1 MFQLLWKA
9 VNIIRYITSNAQNRI
24 PVFLQ
29 LFMWNLVDEMN
40 IENRDYFQI
49 FELTVRDGNQHIKH
63 FQEQP
68 EYSKEYTI
76 LCDNPLTEKVYIIIE
91 DDYQTMLL
99 AEDY

>member
-1 MFQLLWKA
+1 M
-9 VNIIRYITSNAQNRI
+9 NIIRLITSNAQNRI
-24 PVFLQ
+24 PVLLQ
-29 LFMWNLVDEMN
+29 LIMWNLINEMN
-40 IENRDYFQI
+40 IENRDYFQV
-49 FELTVRDGNQHIKH
+49 FKLTVRDGNQHIKH

-76 LCDNPLTEKVYIIIE
+76 LCDNPVTEKVYIIIE

>member
-1 MFQLLWKA
+1 M
-9 VNIIRYITSNAQNRI
+9 NIIRYITSNAQNRI

-40 IENRDYFQI
+40 IENRDYFQV
-49 FELTVRDGNQHIKH
+49 FKLTVRDGNQHIKH

-76 LCDNPLTEKVYIIIE
+76 LCDNPVTEKVYIIIE